1 MPTPS
6 PVPAPRSP
14 QRAPARP
21 VPAGAALTPS
31 TRRTMESGLGHDF
44 SAVRIHTDA
53 RAGAAARAR
62 GVRAYTLGTDITFA
76 PGTYAPGTATGDRL
90 LAHELAHVVQQGGRV
105 PSGTTPDRG
114 GEHAAHAAAAR
125 VAAGGRAHV
134 APRAAS
140 GPQLDDGTTPP
151 ETPTKDEDALAG
163 GLRTVG
169 KELLKNE
176 KVKKELV
183 EPVTDAVGS
192 RAKREWGSLSTG
204 EKAGLI
210 TFGAGA
216 VGLAGGAMLSDPA
229 GRKALSGV
237 NLAAPAGLIP
247 YATLHTF
254 SYTMPDATSPRWTFR
269 TGFDLTDVLELGG
282 DKVGWKGLSLTAD
295 LTWDYDPATRSLR
308 LVGGTGR
315 LGLLPGL
322 SIGGG
327 TYPGLLKAP
336 RLFPTDTGF
345 VESRQSLPGGP
356 KVPGV
361 ADVRVMVTFDVLA
374 FARSGVVPGLAE
386 AFGHP
391 RRRTR

>member
-1 MPTPS
+1 MSRGVRT
-6 PVPAPRSP
+6 AN
-14 QRAPARP
+14 PARGELGE
-21 VPAGAALTPS
+21 PAGGRPLPLA
-31 TRRTMESGLGHDF
+31 TRTVMERSLGHDF
-44 SAVRIHTDA
+44 AAVRVHVDDTDH
-53 RAGAAARAR
+53 RAR
-62 GVRAYTLGTDITFA
+62 GLGARAVTLGQDIHFA
-76 PGTYAPGTATGDRL
+76 PGAYAPGTAAGRRRI
-90 LAHELAHVVQQGGRV
+90 AHELAHVVQQGGRV
-105 PSGTTPDRG
+105 PSGRTPERG

-140 GPQLDDGTTPP
+140 GPQLDDGTAPP
-151 ETPTKDEDALAG
+151 EAPTKDEDALIG

-169 KELLKNE
+169 NELLKNE

-216 VGLAGGAMLSDPA
+216 VGLAGGAMLRDPA

-247 YATLHTF
+247 YATLQSF
-254 SYTMPDATSPRWTFR
+254 SYTLPDATSPRWTFK
-269 TGFDLTDVLELGG
+269 TGFDLTDVLKLGG
-282 DKVGWKGLSLTAD
+282 DKLDWKGLSLTAD

-322 SIGGG
+322 SIAGG
-327 TYPGLLKAP
+327 TYPGLLTAP

-356 KVPGV
+356 KAPGV
-361 ADVRVMVTFDVLA
+361 PDVRVMVTFDVLA
-374 FARSGVVPGLAE
+374 FARSGMVPGIAA
-386 AFGHP
+386 AFGSSKKQ
-391 RRRTR
+391 